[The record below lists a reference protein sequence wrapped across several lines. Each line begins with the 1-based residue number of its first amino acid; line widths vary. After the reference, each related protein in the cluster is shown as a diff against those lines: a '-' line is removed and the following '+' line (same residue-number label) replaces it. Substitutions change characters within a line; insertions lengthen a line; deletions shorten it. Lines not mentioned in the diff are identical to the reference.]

1 MNIRDICFAYFGW
14 FGEKLSGL
22 LKGTEH
28 DLDAAY
34 MKVHPDVY
42 FSYVGFAAFLT
53 AVVLVILSIMG
64 FTGIFP
70 IFDLI
75 PMSGVMYFPIMVLVP
90 VIVIVIGVFI
100 PKTAASNRMAGLQ
113 IEIPYASMYIS
124 TMTSGGLSPFES
136 ILRLGNMDLLP
147 NMQDEVSR
155 I

>member
-53 AVVLVILSIMG
+53 AGALVILCS
-64 FTGIFP
+64 P
-70 IFDLI
+70 L
-75 PMSGVMYFPIMVLVP
+75 
-90 VIVIVIGVFI
+90 
-100 PKTAASNRMAGLQ
+100 AG
-113 IEIPYASMYIS
+113 SC
-124 TMTSGGLSPFES
+124 TSPLWPSS
-136 ILRLGNMDLLP
+136 L
-147 NMQDEVSR
+147 
-155 I
+155 